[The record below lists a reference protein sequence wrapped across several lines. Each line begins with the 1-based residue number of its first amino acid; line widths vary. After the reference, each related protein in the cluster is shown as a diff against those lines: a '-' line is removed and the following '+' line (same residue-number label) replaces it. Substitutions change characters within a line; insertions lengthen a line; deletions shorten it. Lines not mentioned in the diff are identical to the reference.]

1 MARTVSAS
9 TKTIHG
15 VGLLVLAGVLSLGR
29 PAPAQAQETCP
40 LTPGVPPP
48 PDPAVTA
55 QQVENGSASLRDFA
69 VGARDYFKNLSP
81 QVTVEHAA
89 YFGCLLRQEGGPW
102 RSGSTYLIQLTPD
115 GRVFV
120 HAKDMSTSGGLLN
133 PLIYFEILVA
143 LGVPPADLA
152 NLASPDPAAAAAAQA
167 AVFATLLQE
176 PDGAFD
182 ATAPVPGLRPGIPG
196 ASGHAGVYVS
206 ATLGIPLLL
215 LAGFELDATHLAREE
230 IDYGDPT
237 VTARDVV
244 DRETLKTFVTEAGE
258 YFIELQETGG
268 AAASSQARIALR
280 DPNGP
285 WRHGSVYL
293 YVLERNSNVI
303 MFHGAFPDRF
313 ELKPLIPTVRDVVT
327 GEFVLTQV
335 LEAAA
340 SSPEGGFVQYYWDD
354 PTDDSDS
361 ADIPKVGY
369 AREFTGQIQ
378 TPDGRTLPVDV
389 VVGSGFYMNSPGVTA
404 ARQNTA
410 IESVLPQ
417 VMRAMTANTI
427 DAISARI
434 RQATSGAPMAMELN
448 LGGAST
454 ITPHA
459 LLANARALG
468 HGTLDL
474 GRLLA
479 ESSFSFPIHAGGAV
493 QDGPAGGG
501 GLTLWG
507 SGSYRDFAGG
517 NPETLGYDGTV
528 LSANFGIDTRVT
540 ARLLAGVSL
549 SRARG
554 AANYTASEVV
564 TGELMT
570 PLTSINP
577 YLGWQA
583 PGGFDL
589 WATAGHGWGEVE
601 VDDVAADA
609 QTSDLTQQMVAA
621 GLSKSLVSSERLIEG
636 GRTSLRF
643 KGETAFTRADVEGA
657 GTIESTIL
665 NASRHRL
672 MFEVL
677 HARRLAS
684 GATLAPSIEAGMRY
698 DGGDGETGAGA
709 DIAAGLMVSDLLA
722 GLSVDARVRTLL
734 VHEAE
739 GYEERGASLSL
750 IYDPTPSTPLGFT
763 ARVSPSWGGQA
774 MSGAQALWGRQT
786 MTGLGAGSLESGSQ
800 LNAEVGYA
808 LPVGRGLVGTPR
820 FGVATSE
827 FGPDYR
833 VGYNLTVL
841 RGGPMNFHFGIDA
854 RRGQYLLRQEPDHSL
869 LVRLNMTW

>member
-1 MARTVSAS
+1 MMARTVPIS
-9 TKTIHG
+9 TKTIHA

-29 PAPAQAQETCP
+29 PAPALGQEACP

-48 PDPAVTA
+48 PDPGVTA

-120 HAKDMSTSGGLLN
+120 HAKDMSQSGGLLN
-133 PLIYFEILVA
+133 PLIYAEILTA
-143 LGVPPADLA
+143 LGVSPADLA
-152 NLASPDPAAAAAAQA
+152 NLASPDPATAAAAQA

-176 PDGAFD
+176 PEGAFD
-182 ATAPVPGLRPGIPG
+182 ATVPVPGLRPGIPG
-196 ASGHAGVYVS
+196 ASGHASVYVS

-215 LAGFELDATHLAREE
+215 LAGFELDATHLAQEE

-258 YFIELQETGG
+258 YFIELQERGG
-268 AAASSQARIALR
+268 PAASSQARIAMR

-303 MFHGAFPDRF
+303 LFHGAFPDRF
-313 ELKPLIPTVRDVVT
+313 ELKPLIPTVQDVVT

-340 SSPEGGFVQYYWDD
+340 SSPEGGFVQYFWDD
-354 PTDDSDS
+354 PTDDTDA

-378 TPDGRTLPVDV
+378 PPDGRILPMDI

-434 RQATSGAPMAMELN
+434 RQATSGAPMAVGLN
-448 LGGAST
+448 LGGASAL
-454 ITPHA
+454 TPHA

-479 ESSFSFPIHAGGAV
+479 ESSFSLPLHAGRAV
-493 QDGPAGGG
+493 QGGGAG

-517 NPETLGYDGTV
+517 NPATLGYDGSV
-528 LSANFGIDTRVT
+528 LSANVGIDARVS

-554 AANYTASEVV
+554 AVDYTASEVV
-564 TGELMT
+564 TGELTT

-583 PGGFDL
+583 PGGWNL

-601 VDDVAADA
+601 IDDVAADA
-609 QTSDLTQQMVAA
+609 QASDMTQQMVAA
-621 GLSKSLVSSERLIEG
+621 GLSKSLASSERLIEG

-657 GTIESTIL
+657 GTIQSTL
-665 NASRHRL
+665 LSASRHRL
-672 MFEVL
+672 MFEAV
-677 HARRLAS
+677 HARRFSS

-786 MTGLGAGSLESGSQ
+786 MTGLGATGLESANR

-808 LPVGRGLVGTPR
+808 LPVGSGLVGTPR
-820 FGVATSE
+820 LGIATSL
-827 FGPDYR
+827 FGRDYR

-841 RGGPMNFHFGIDA
+841 RSGPMNFHFGVDA
-854 RRGQYLLRQEPDHSL
+854 RRRQYVFRQEPDHSL

>member
-1 MARTVSAS
+1 MMTRTLLAL
-9 TKTIHG
+9 TTING
-15 VGLLVLAGVLSLGR
+15 VGLLLLASIFSIGR
-29 PAPAQAQETCP
+29 PALAQAQETCP

-48 PDPAVTA
+48 PDPSVTA
-55 QQVENGSASLRDFA
+55 QQVEDGSASLMDFA

-81 QVTVEHAA
+81 QITMQHTA

-120 HAKDMSTSGGLLN
+120 HAKDMSLSGGLLN
-133 PLIYFEILVA
+133 PLIYFEILSA
-143 LGVPPADLA
+143 LGVSLADLA
-152 NLASPDPAAAAAAQA
+152 NLASPDPATVAAAQA
-167 AVFATLLQE
+167 AVFATLMQE

-182 ATAPVPGLRPGIPG
+182 ATVPIPGLRPGIPG
-196 ASGHAGVYVS
+196 ASGHASVYVS

-215 LAGFELDATHLAREE
+215 LAGFELDASHLAQED
-230 IDYGDPT
+230 IDYGQPT

-258 YFIELQETGG
+258 YFIRLQETGRPE
-268 AAASSQARIALR
+268 ASSQARIALR

-293 YVLERNSNVI
+293 YVLERNSNII

-313 ELKPLIPTVRDVVT
+313 ELKPLVPTVRDVVT

-340 SSPEGGFVQYYWDD
+340 SSPEGGFVQYFWDD
-354 PTDDSDS
+354 PTDDTDN

-369 AREFTGQIQ
+369 AREFSGQLQ
-378 TPDGRTLPVDV
+378 TPDGRTLPIDV

-404 ARQNTA
+404 ARENKA
-410 IESVLPQ
+410 IETVLPQ

-434 RQATSGAPMAMELN
+434 RQATSGAPTAMALN

-454 ITPHA
+454 LTPHA

-468 HGTLDL
+468 HGTFDL
-474 GRLLA
+474 GRLLG
-479 ESSFSFPIHAGGAV
+479 ESSFSLPLHAKGAA
-493 QDGPAGGG
+493 QSSPTGG

-517 NPETLGYDGTV
+517 NPETLGYDGSV
-528 LSANFGIDTRVT
+528 LSATLGIDTRVG
-540 ARLLAGVSL
+540 ADLLAGVSV

-554 AANYTASEVV
+554 AVDYTADEVV
-564 TGELMT
+564 TGALTT

-583 PGGFDL
+583 PGGVDL
-589 WATAGHGWGEVE
+589 WATAGYGWGEVE

-609 QTSDLTQQMVAA
+609 HASSLTQQMVAA
-621 GLSKSLVSSERLIEG
+621 GVSRSLASSEQLIEG

-643 KGETAFTRADVEGA
+643 KGETAFTQAEVEEA
-657 GTIESTIL
+657 GTIENLMLST
-665 NASRHRL
+665 SRHRL
-672 MFEVL
+672 MFEAL
-677 HARRLAS
+677 HARKLAS
-684 GATLAPSIEAGMRY
+684 EATLAPSVEVGMRY

-739 GYEERGASLSL
+739 GYEERGVSLSL
-750 IYDPTPSTPLGFT
+750 IYDPSPSTPLGFT
-763 ARVSPSWGGQA
+763 ARLSPSWGGQT
-774 MSGAQALWGRQT
+774 MSGAQALWGRQA
-786 MTGLGAGSLESGSQ
+786 MTGLGIRSLESASRM
-800 LNAEVGYA
+800 NAEVGYA
-808 LPVGRGLVGTPR
+808 LPVGNGLVGTPR
-820 FGVATSE
+820 LGVTTSE
-827 FGPDYR
+827 FGRDYR

-841 RGGPMNFHFGIDA
+841 RGGPMNFQFGVDA
-854 RRGQYLLRQEPDHSL
+854 RRRQTLFQQGPDHSVA
-869 LVRLNMTW
+869 VRLNMTW